1 MSLLYKFR
9 EEGDKRNVHFGKLV
23 CIKRYQFYPY
33 PQAATKSWFQIEG
46 KKCSVSHVVIF
57 EFTGWQLIQNSRV
70 VSFHVVNF
78 AFTVTR

>member
-23 CIKRYQFYPY
+23 CIQRYQFYFY

-46 KKCSVSHVVIF
+46 KNALLVM
-57 EFTGWQLIQNSRV
+57 L
-70 VSFHVVNF
+70 SFLNLLGGS
-78 AFTVTR
+78 